1 MYGWLWR
8 HLPGNTKLRIAQCL
22 ALFFGMAALLLFV
35 VFPAVE
41 PHLPF
46 GNVTIHQQQQ
56 SK

>member
-8 HLPGNTKLRIAQCL
+8 HLPGGTTLRTAQCL
-22 ALFFGMAALLLFV
+22 VLLVGIAALLLFV

-46 GNVTIHQQQQ
+46 GNVTVTH
-56 SK
+56 

>member
-8 HLPGNTKLRIAQCL
+8 HLPGGTPLRLLQL
-22 ALFFGMAALLLFV
+22 LVLLVGVVALLLFV

-46 GNVTIHQQQQ
+46 NNVTIDQ
-56 SK
+56 